1 VERARTARPAVF
13 LTGITWALTGLTLL
27 LAVVVIYRT
36 WGQWWSFLLLVL
48 PLSLAALAVSRLMKR
63 ATEQPD
69 DPL

>member
-13 LTGITWALTGLTLL
+13 LTGFFWALTGLTLL

-48 PLSLAALAVSRLMKR
+48 PLSFAVLAIASLRR
-63 ATEQPD
+63 AAEEPD
-69 DPL
+69 EPV